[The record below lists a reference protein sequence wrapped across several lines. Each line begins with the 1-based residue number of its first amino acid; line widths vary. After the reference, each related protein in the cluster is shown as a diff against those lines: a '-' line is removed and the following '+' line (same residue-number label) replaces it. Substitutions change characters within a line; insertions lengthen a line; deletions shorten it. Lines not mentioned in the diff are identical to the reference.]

1 MVFELVSP
9 ILGFEDVNYLELKKI
24 DDCFSNINSN
34 KGYTW
39 TLVNPFLLRPYSF
52 EIPYYAKIL
61 LDIHNDSKIE
71 VYCIV
76 VLQNPLE
83 DSKVQFIAP
92 IIFNYTNRKA
102 IQLVLSSNDYP
113 EFSKLESLKSFVR

>member
-9 ILGFEDVNYLELKKI
+9 ILGFEDVNCLELKKI
-24 DDCFSNINSN
+24 DDCFSSINSN

-61 LDIHNDSKIE
+61 LDIH
-71 VYCIV
+71 
-76 VLQNPLE
+76 LE

>member
-9 ILGFEDVNYLELKKI
+9 ILGFEEVSLLDFNKI
-24 DDCFSNINSN
+24 DDCFANINT
-34 KGYTW
+34 KEGYTW
-39 TLVNPFLLRPYSF
+39 SLVNPFLLQSYSF

-61 LDIHNDSKIE
+61 LDLRDNSEIE
-71 VYCIV
+71 VYCML

-92 IIFNYTNRKA
+92 IIFNHTNKKA
-102 IQLVLSSNDYP
+102 IQLVLSPLHYP
-113 EFSKLESLKSFVR
+113 QFAKLESLKSFAK